1 MVTSR
6 QHYREKV
13 SQMISWGHWFALFNI
28 MFSLVLGSRYL
39 FASDWPGSLFGRIY
53 ALVSWLGHFSFI
65 VFTIYLL
72 VLFPLTFIVMSQRLL
87 RFLSATVATAGLTLL
102 ILDSS
107 IYVRFH
113 LHLTPLVWDLVT
125 NPEQGERAREWQL
138 MFICIPVIF
147 LVQMLYGTWSWQ
159 KLRSLSRQKFGKP
172 LAAVFI
178 TAFVASHIMY
188 IWADANFY
196 RPITMQR
203 SNLPLSYPM
212 TARKFLEKHGL
223 LDKQEYQRRISQQG
237 NPSALTVEYPLNTL
251 SYRDSGRGYNLLLLV
266 VDGLDNDDI
275 TTNEMPFLERFTKNN
290 IQFTQHFSTG
300 MQNDTALFG
309 LFYGISS
316 GYLDGILYSRKSS
329 ALIDA
334 LTHQGYQFGLYSSD
348 GFKTPLYRQAILTD
362 YSLPNVDKPNDSL
375 TLEQWQ
381 QWLNLRN
388 NTTPWFS
395 FLNLNGIPPSSDKV
409 DKKTLDVEINNVLDT
424 LIHKGALNNTI
435 IVITAKHGS
444 TITNSPPKWFTGDK
458 FNRQQMHVPL
468 IIHWPGTPAQ
478 TINKLTSHQDIMTTL
493 MQRLLHVS
501 NIPDDYSQGE
511 DLFRAQR
518 DTPWLITGE
527 NGSLIVTTSQNTI
540 YLSKNGEYHLY
551 DLNGNEIQDTK
562 PNLTQLLQIL
572 TEIKRF
578 LAN

>member
-53 ALVSWLGHFSFI
+53 AFVSWLGHFSFI
-65 VFTIYLL
+65 VFAIYLL
-72 VLFPLTFIVMSQRLL
+72 ILFPLTFVVMSQRLL
-87 RFLSATVATAGLTLL
+87 RFLSAALATAGLTLL
-102 ILDSS
+102 IFDSS

-125 NPEQGERAREWQL
+125 NPEKGELAREWQL

-147 LVQMLYGTWSWQ
+147 LIQMLFGTWSWQ
-159 KLRSLSRQKFGKP
+159 KLRSLNRQRFGKP
-172 LAAVFI
+172 LAAIFI
-178 TAFVASHIMY
+178 TTFIATHLMY

-223 LDKQEYQRRISQQG
+223 LDHQEYQRRMNQQG
-237 NPSALTVEYPLNTL
+237 NPAALSVNYPLNNL
-251 SYRDSGRGYNLLLLV
+251 SYQDSGRGYNLLLLV
-266 VDGLDNDDI
+266 VDGLNNQDI
-275 TTNEMPFLERFTKNN
+275 TNGMPALEHFAKNN

-300 MQNDTALFG
+300 IYNDTALFG

-316 GYLDGILYSRKSS
+316 GYLDGILNARKSS
-329 ALIDA
+329 VLLDA
-334 LTHQGYQFGLYSSD
+334 LTHQGYQFGLFSSD

-362 YSLPNVDKPNDSL
+362 YSLPITNEQNDSL
-375 TLEQWQ
+375 TVDQWR

-388 NTTPWFS
+388 GSTPWFS
-395 FLNLNGIPPSSDKV
+395 FLDINGLTHPLGKFDRK
-409 DKKTLDVEINNVLDT
+409 VLDT
-424 LIHKGALNNTI
+424 QINDVLETLTNKDALHNTI
-435 IVITAKHGS
+435 VVITTKQNKLTTDRAA
-444 TITNSPPKWFTGDK
+444 KWFIDGK
-458 FNRQQMHVPL
+458 FNRKQMHVPL
-468 IIHWPGTPAQ
+468 IIHWPDTPAQ
-478 TINKLTSHQDIMTTL
+478 IINKLTSHQDVMTTL
-493 MQRLLHVS
+493 MQRLLHVNNS
-501 NIPDDYSQGE
+501 PEDYSQGE
-511 DLFRAQR
+511 DLFNAQR
-518 DTPWLITGE
+518 ENPWLITG
-527 NGSLIVTTSQNTI
+527 NDGSLIITTAKNNV
-540 YLSKNGEYHLY
+540 YLSKDGEYHLY
-551 DLNGNEIQDTK
+551 DLNGDEIQGAK

-572 TEIKRF
+572 TEVKRF

>member
-28 MFSLVLGSRYL
+28 VFSLVLGSRYL

-87 RFLSATVATAGLTLL
+87 RFLSATIATAGLTLL

-159 KLRSLSRQKFGKP
+159 KLRSLNRQRFGKP

-178 TAFVASHIMY
+178 TAFVASHMIY

-223 LDKQEYQRRISQQG
+223 LDKQEYQRRIIQQG
-237 NPSALTVEYPLNTL
+237 NPAALTVEYPLNTL

-275 TTNEMPFLERFTKNN
+275 TANEMPFLERFTKNN

-348 GFKTPLYRQAILTD
+348 GFNTPLYRQAILTD
-362 YSLPNVDKPNDSL
+362 YSLPNADKPNDSL

-381 QWLNLRN
+381 RWLNLRN

-409 DKKTLDVEINNVLDT
+409 DRKTLDVEINNVLEA

-435 IVITAKHGS
+435 VVITAKHGS
-444 TITNSPPKWFTGDK
+444 TITNYSSKWFIGDK

-518 DTPWLITGE
+518 NTPWLITGE
-527 NGSLIVTTSQNTI
+527 NGSLIVTTAQNTI

-551 DLNGNEIQDTK
+551 DLDGNEIQDTK

-572 TEIKRF
+572 TEINRF

>member
-65 VFTIYLL
+65 VFAIYLL
-72 VLFPLTFIVMSQRLL
+72 ILFPLTFIVMSQRLL
-87 RFLSATVATAGLTLL
+87 RFLSSALATAGLTLL
-102 ILDSS
+102 IFDSS

-113 LHLTPLVWDLVT
+113 LHLTSLVWDLVT
-125 NPEQGERAREWQL
+125 NPEQGELAREWQL

-147 LVQMLYGTWSWQ
+147 LIQMLFGTWSWQ
-159 KLRSLSRQKFGKP
+159 KLRSLSRQRFGKP

-178 TAFVASHIMY
+178 TAFVASHLMY

-223 LDKQEYQRRISQQG
+223 LDHQEYQRRINLQG
-237 NPSALTVEYPLNTL
+237 NPAALSVNYPLNNL
-251 SYRDSGRGYNLLLLV
+251 SYQNTGSGYNLLLLV
-266 VDGLDNDDI
+266 VDGLDNQDI
-275 TTNEMPFLERFTKNN
+275 TSDMPALAQFTKNN

-300 MQNDTALFG
+300 IQNETALFG

-316 GYLDGILYSRKSS
+316 GYLDGILNARKSS
-329 ALIDA
+329 VLIDA
-334 LTHQGYQFGLYSSD
+334 LTHQGYQFGLFSSD
-348 GFKTPLYRQAILTD
+348 GFQTPLYRQAILTD
-362 YSLPNVDKPNDSL
+362 YSLPNANKQDDNL
-375 TLEQWQ
+375 TVAQWRH
-381 QWLNLRN
+381 WLDLRSGSA
-388 NTTPWFS
+388 PWFS
-395 FLNLNGIPPSSDKV
+395 FLDINGFTRSSDKFG
-409 DKKTLDVEINNVLDT
+409 KKALDTKINNVLEA
-424 LIHKGALNNTI
+424 LKNKGILNKTI
-435 IVITAKHGS
+435 VVITAKQNEGA
-444 TITNSPPKWFTGDK
+444 TGYPAKWFTGDK
-458 FNRQQMHVPL
+458 FNREQLHVPL

-478 TINKLTSHQDIMTTL
+478 IIDKLTSHQDVMTTL

-501 NIPDDYSQGE
+501 NYPEDYSQGE
-511 DLFRAQR
+511 DLFNAQR
-518 DTPWLITGE
+518 ENPWLITGDD
-527 NGSLIVTTSQNTI
+527 GSLIITTAKNTVYI
-540 YLSKNGEYHLY
+540 SKDGEYHLY
-551 DLNGNEIQDTK
+551 DLDGNEIEGAK
-562 PNLTQLLQIL
+562 PNLAQLLQVL
-572 TEIKRF
+572 TEVKRF